1 MEKGSPRTERGFQR
15 ERARG
20 RKMKKI
26 QIEGQ
31 QVEGAQS
38 VSEIERRAFLK
49 MGLMVTGALAGGS
62 IVSLLS
68 VVDKSF
74 ASSTAFAKQYPY
86 KPHYSMLIHQ
96 ERCIDCER
104 CMEACAKTNRVPG
117 YGYRTNV
124 LERQVAG
131 ATEQKREFIPVL
143 CNQCNKPPCVLG
155 CPTKATYKD
164 SKTGI
169 VMMQYE
175 KCIGCKT
182 CMVACPYNARY
193 FNEERR
199 AVDKCNFCADTRLS
213 KGYKVTACVE
223 ACPANARI
231 FGDLS
236 DPKSEVYHMIH
247 QVEKTVWVLRP
258 EAGAQPNVF
267 YTRG

>member
-1 MEKGSPRTERGFQR
+1 
-15 ERARG
+15 
-20 RKMKKI
+20 
-26 QIEGQ
+26 
-31 QVEGAQS
+31 
-38 VSEIERRAFLK
+38 
-49 MGLMVTGALAGGS
+49 
-62 IVSLLS
+62 
-68 VVDKSF
+68 F

-155 CPTKATYKD
+155 CPAK
-164 SKTGI
+164 
-169 VMMQYE
+169 
-175 KCIGCKT
+175 
-182 CMVACPYNARY
+182 
-193 FNEERR
+193 
-199 AVDKCNFCADTRLS
+199 
-213 KGYKVTACVE
+213 
-223 ACPANARI
+223 ARI

-236 DPKSEVYHMIH
+236 DPGSEVYHMIH
-247 QVEKTVWVLRP
+247 QVQKTVWVLRP